1 MANLPNAKGTP
12 RGFHLVSAF
21 LFFGMW
27 MALLAAYLL
36 AFPGTPLDR
45 SWALNP
51 QAHVQM
57 APFGSTLSVA
67 FIVLAFLL
75 LAAAVGWLKRRYWG
89 WLLTVLIIATQV
101 LGDLVNLLRGD
112 WLRGLTGVVIA
123 SALLFYLV
131 HPRVRAAFR

>member
-1 MANLPNAKGTP
+1 
-12 RGFHLVSAF
+12 
-21 LFFGMW
+21 
-27 MALLAAYLL
+27 
-36 AFPGTPLDR
+36 
-45 SWALNP
+45 
-51 QAHVQM
+51 M

-131 HPRVRAAFR
+131 HPRVRAVFR